1 MVRHLSFK
9 AISDI
14 YGFRVYGGGRKGAW
28 LVKTNPYQEELSGI
42 LCGRELETG
51 SALGCFTVN
60 NFVYI
65 VLNDQA
71 VYVVIKLPLEPIL
84 STNMTNIYTSPCD
97 YLHLSEIRKK
107 LTGVINT
114 ESTLKLYSV

>member
-1 MVRHLSFK
+1 MYYV
-9 AISDI
+9 AE
-14 YGFRVYGGGRKGAW
+14 
-28 LVKTNPYQEELSGI
+28 N
-42 LCGRELETG
+42 CMETG

-60 NFVYI
+60 NFI

-71 VYVVIKLPLEPIL
+71 VYAVIKLPLEPIL

-107 LTGVINT
+107 LTGVITT
-114 ESTLKLYSV
+114 ESTLKLYSPYDQDSMNGLNWGFKI